1 MEVFA
6 GSIALYNNFKSIV
19 LICINKISTTS
30 LVFNN
35 DKLSAYKLFSEES
48 LQETP
53 SLNQLSTP
61 KIFGVRT
68 LKCTLAC
75 AQNKL
80 YSLVTLSLCGLIEVY
95 SSSLLS

>member
-1 MEVFA
+1 MEVFS

-68 LKCTLAC
+68 LKCHPGLRTKQTL
-75 AQNKL
+75 QSGYIVIVWTN
-80 YSLVTLSLCGLIEVY
+80 
-95 SSSLLS
+95 